1 MGIYEK
7 NNCRILGKGQWISN
21 DDIKSG
27 LNNNDLIIGGTGS
40 GKTGGY
46 VIPNIRQA
54 NGNMVITD
62 TKSILYKKLGKE
74 LEKQGYDV
82 SILDFVNPERSDTY
96 NPLEYIRTVNHFG
109 LADYNHKDIISL
121 SRVLVPTRI
130 KHDPFWEESARTV
143 MAFLIAFTL
152 EALREEDHCMSS
164 IVELYRQLGMENG
177 KKRFEVW
184 CMEHPNS
191 FAAKKYAMFCGVMNV
206 DRTWGCISQF
216 LAEALEPFD
225 FREME
230 YIFGRTGAGK
240 KINLSDLW
248 EKKKVIFLNISDTD
262 RYADRVANLFYTQAL
277 QVLCAEADLRNE
289 GRLPR
294 PVRFILDDFAAN
306 VYIEDFDKLISVIRS
321 RNISVSVILQSLTQ
335 LQSMYSKEQAD
346 TIVTNCDHLLY
357 LGGQDTFQ
365 GKIAEYVVYY
375 CLRQYGFEVEKPD
388 LGVFGENIWDNV
400 DIDCNGRHISIKS
413 TKERGQLLLLEK
425 GDWNDQGC
433 YIPNINDG
441 GKMAQY
447 DYHMLVRVRPSC
459 EDILR
464 NNRILYGSELPE
476 EVIDILLNQSWE
488 YCMPRYISR
497 DELIYLIQNNFVIKA
512 GSYFNKT
519 KMDADNYY
527 VKAYD
532 MHELPEII
540 NGLS

>member
-206 DRTWGCISQF
+206 DRTWG
-216 LAEALEPFD
+216 
-225 FREME
+225 
-230 YIFGRTGAGK
+230 
-240 KINLSDLW
+240 
-248 EKKKVIFLNISDTD
+248 
-262 RYADRVANLFYTQAL
+262 
-277 QVLCAEADLRNE
+277 
-289 GRLPR
+289 
-294 PVRFILDDFAAN
+294 
-306 VYIEDFDKLISVIRS
+306 
-321 RNISVSVILQSLTQ
+321 
-335 LQSMYSKEQAD
+335 
-346 TIVTNCDHLLY
+346 
-357 LGGQDTFQ
+357 
-365 GKIAEYVVYY
+365 
-375 CLRQYGFEVEKPD
+375 
-388 LGVFGENIWDNV
+388 
-400 DIDCNGRHISIKS
+400 
-413 TKERGQLLLLEK
+413 
-425 GDWNDQGC
+425 
-433 YIPNINDG
+433 
-441 GKMAQY
+441 
-447 DYHMLVRVRPSC
+447 
-459 EDILR
+459 
-464 NNRILYGSELPE
+464 
-476 EVIDILLNQSWE
+476 
-488 YCMPRYISR
+488 
-497 DELIYLIQNNFVIKA
+497 
-512 GSYFNKT
+512 
-519 KMDADNYY
+519 
-527 VKAYD
+527 
-532 MHELPEII
+532 
-540 NGLS
+540 

>member
-1 MGIYEK
+1 MYIYMYELENMLLQMQEHLEK
-7 NNCRILGKGQWISN
+7 VVTQAKADLNTTVPEGHLRISIDKNKPRYYQCIDDNKGVYIPRDNKELPKRLAQKGYNKAVVKKGEARLKQIKRITKNYS
-21 DDIKSG
+21 DDEIEKIYTSM
-27 LNNNDLIIGGTGS
+27 N
-40 GKTGGY
+40 KA
-46 VIPNIRQA
+46 RQLL
-54 NGNMVITD
+54 VTPIEPTWD
-62 TKSILYKKLGKE
+62 QLLTKWYEEEYQGKE
-74 LEKQGYDV
+74 FKEGTPLILTEKG
-82 SILDFVNPERSDTY
+82 ERVRSKS
-96 NPLEYIRTVNHFG
+96 EKI
-109 LADYNHKDIISL
+109 LADYFKLKKDEHDWKIHTIPEG
-121 SRVLVPTRI
+121 RKVPFKVMGQI
-130 KHDPFWEESARTV
+130 AR
-143 MAFLIAFTL
+143 
-152 EALREEDHCMSS
+152 ED
-164 IVELYRQLGMENG
+164 VE
-177 KKRFEVW
+177 
-184 CMEHPNS
+184 
-191 FAAKKYAMFCGVMNV
+191 
-206 DRTWGCISQF
+206 
-216 LAEALEPFD
+216 
-225 FREME
+225 
-230 YIFGRTGAGK
+230 
-240 KINLSDLW
+240 
-248 EKKKVIFLNISDTD
+248 
-262 RYADRVANLFYTQAL
+262 
-277 QVLCAEADLRNE
+277 QVLNFALDMSYGDGHHRDHRQGGRHRRSNNE
-289 GRLPR
+289 
-294 PVRFILDDFAAN
+294 IFAN
-306 VYIEDFDKLISVIRS
+306 
-321 RNISVSVILQSLTQ
+321 
-335 LQSMYSKEQAD
+335 
-346 TIVTNCDHLLY
+346 
-357 LGGQDTFQ
+357 TFQ

-375 CLRQYGFEVEKPD
+375 CLRQYGFEVEEPD

>member
-152 EALREEDHCMSS
+152 EALREE
-164 IVELYRQLGMENG
+164 
-177 KKRFEVW
+177 
-184 CMEHPNS
+184 
-191 FAAKKYAMFCGVMNV
+191 
-206 DRTWGCISQF
+206 
-216 LAEALEPFD
+216 
-225 FREME
+225 
-230 YIFGRTGAGK
+230 
-240 KINLSDLW
+240 
-248 EKKKVIFLNISDTD
+248 
-262 RYADRVANLFYTQAL
+262 
-277 QVLCAEADLRNE
+277 
-289 GRLPR
+289 
-294 PVRFILDDFAAN
+294 
-306 VYIEDFDKLISVIRS
+306 
-321 RNISVSVILQSLTQ
+321 
-335 LQSMYSKEQAD
+335 
-346 TIVTNCDHLLY
+346 
-357 LGGQDTFQ
+357 
-365 GKIAEYVVYY
+365 
-375 CLRQYGFEVEKPD
+375 
-388 LGVFGENIWDNV
+388 
-400 DIDCNGRHISIKS
+400 
-413 TKERGQLLLLEK
+413 
-425 GDWNDQGC
+425 
-433 YIPNINDG
+433 
-441 GKMAQY
+441 
-447 DYHMLVRVRPSC
+447 
-459 EDILR
+459 
-464 NNRILYGSELPE
+464 
-476 EVIDILLNQSWE
+476 IDILLNQSWE

>member
-225 FREME
+225 FREIIKFQRKDQKLMSKYNFYKLKKDE
-230 YIFGRTGAGK
+230 HDWKIHTIPEGR
-240 KINLSDLW
+240 
-248 EKKKVIFLNISDTD
+248 KVPFKVMGQIARED
-262 RYADRVANLFYTQAL
+262 VE
-277 QVLCAEADLRNE
+277 QVLNFALDMSYGDGHHRDHRQGGRHRRSNNE
-289 GRLPR
+289 
-294 PVRFILDDFAAN
+294 IFAN
-306 VYIEDFDKLISVIRS
+306 
-321 RNISVSVILQSLTQ
+321 
-335 LQSMYSKEQAD
+335 
-346 TIVTNCDHLLY
+346 
-357 LGGQDTFQ
+357 TFQ

-375 CLRQYGFEVEKPD
+375 CLRQYGFEVEEPD